1 MKFSCP
7 GCRAVFTIADEKLPE
22 TKELRISCPRCRNA
36 IELNIDDGFA
46 ESAVGSDPAQIN
58 LLETDG
64 LVEDIPPAEIVE
76 EGLRSS
82 LICISP
88 EALSRKMTEVLR
100 DMDFYVSEAANPK
113 AAINRLRHN
122 SYDLV
127 VLNNASQVTD
137 VPEDSLLQ
145 QINLLPIHVR
155 RRFFLCA
162 LSEAVSTFDQ
172 LKAFKM
178 GVNLI
183 LNSQDLDRAAAILK
197 QAMKSHE
204 NSYRLFREELTK
216 KGQL

>member
-46 ESAVGSDPAQIN
+46 EGAVGSDSVQTNP
-58 LLETDG
+58 LDTDG
-64 LVEDIPPAEIVE
+64 LGEDIPPVEIVE
-76 EGLRSS
+76 EGLKSS
-82 LICISP
+82 LICIDP
-88 EALSRKMTEVLR
+88 KALSKKMTEVLH
-100 DMDFYVSEAANPK
+100 DMDFYVSEASNPRT
-113 AAINRLRHN
+113 AINRLRHN

-127 VLNNASQVTD
+127 VLNNASQMAD
-137 VPEDSLLQ
+137 LPEDSLLQ
-145 QINLLPIHVR
+145 LINLLPIHVR

-162 LSEAVSTFDQ
+162 LSEAGSTFDQ
-172 LKAFKM
+172 LKAFEM

-183 LNSQDLDRAAAILK
+183 LNVRDLDRGATILR
-197 QAMKSHE
+197 QAMKAHE